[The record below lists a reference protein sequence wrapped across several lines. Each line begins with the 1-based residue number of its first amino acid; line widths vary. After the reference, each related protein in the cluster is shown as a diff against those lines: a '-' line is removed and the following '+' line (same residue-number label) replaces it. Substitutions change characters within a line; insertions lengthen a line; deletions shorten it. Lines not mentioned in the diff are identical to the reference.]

1 MAYQSYVVHATP
13 YRIVPGRENLM
24 AAGKSLQVVV
34 DNVSLRERTTQ
45 VLRDAILNL
54 HFKPGQKLV
63 ERRLCEDTGV
73 SRTCVREALRHLES
87 EGLIMRAPNRGVY
100 VAVVGPDEAR
110 QIYEIR
116 ALLEPGMAKYFV
128 TRASEKQIAA
138 LETALGRIEKA
149 ISSKNVLTYV
159 RALDAFSDEL
169 MEGAGNAVARQLL
182 DTLRARVT
190 FLRIVTSRAATEE
203 RERDTLKALREI
215 YNALKARDGDTAAR
229 RQRAYVE
236 RSAAFAQQ
244 VLAELEADTDN

>member
-1 MAYQSYVVHATP
+1 
-13 YRIVPGRENLM
+13 
-24 AAGKSLQVVV
+24 
-34 DNVSLRERTTQ
+34 
-45 VLRDAILNL
+45 
-54 HFKPGQKLV
+54 
-63 ERRLCEDTGV
+63 
-73 SRTCVREALRHLES
+73 
-87 EGLIMRAPNRGVY
+87 
-100 VAVVGPDEAR
+100 
-110 QIYEIR
+110 
-116 ALLEPGMAKYFV
+116 MAKYFV

>member
-1 MAYQSYVVHATP
+1 
-13 YRIVPGRENLM
+13 
-24 AAGKSLQVVV
+24 
-34 DNVSLRERTTQ
+34 
-45 VLRDAILNL
+45 VLN
-54 HFKPGQKLV
+54 
-63 ERRLCEDTGV
+63 
-73 SRTCVREALRHLES
+73 
-87 EGLIMRAPNRGVY
+87 
-100 VAVVGPDEAR
+100 
-110 QIYEIR
+110 
-116 ALLEPGMAKYFV
+116 
-128 TRASEKQIAA
+128 
-138 LETALGRIEKA
+138 
-149 ISSKNVLTYV
+149 YV

-203 RERDTLKALREI
+203 RERDTLKVLREI

>member
-1 MAYQSYVVHATP
+1 MAYQSHIVRATH
-13 YRIVPGRENLM
+13 YRIVPSRESLM
-24 AAGKSLQVVV
+24 AAGKSSIHVVV
-34 DNVSLRERTTQ
+34 DNVSLRERTTR

-63 ERRLCEDTGV
+63 ERRMCEDTGV

-87 EGLIMRAPNRGVY
+87 EGLVMRAPNRGMY

-138 LETALGRIEKA
+138 LETALGRIERA
-149 ISSKNVLTYV
+149 ISSKNVLNYV

-182 DTLRARVT
+182 DTRHAQ
-190 FLRIVTSRAATEE
+190 
-203 RERDTLKALREI
+203 
-215 YNALKARDGDTAAR
+215 GAAR
-229 RQRAYVE
+229 NLQRA
-236 RSAAFAQQ
+236 
-244 VLAELEADTDN
+244 